1 MWILKADDKKA
12 ETFKQLIYQHAGLA
26 FNERTQL
33 KKNVSRTM
41 NNSDAH
47 RYFTKEKV
55 DEYMTARPERLL
67 ELHAE
72 MIRTLGDANGVL
84 SEANRKFV
92 EHVFNYDSYIKQN
105 QEVGYALA
113 HLMDVNTCT
122 YCNRQYTLTVD
133 DVDANGTVVEHLIRP
148 EFDHWFSQVDYPD
161 LALSYYNL
169 IPACHTCNSNLKNR
183 REMDLDHYVHPYI
196 DRRTGFRFSYVPTS
210 DGYAVDIERDKDV
223 NDTYYEKVKNT
234 LGLFKLP
241 QIYGAHSGLE
251 LKELLDLAAEN
262 HPDYI
267 TTLVNDVMA
276 KLDVNEADAYRILFG
291 VEVEEENYLK
301 RPMSKFKNDVMRKI
315 REDYR

>member
-12 ETFKQLIYQHAGLA
+12 ETFKHLIYQHTGLA
-26 FNERTQL
+26 FDERTRL

-41 NNSDAH
+41 KNSAAH
-47 RYFTKEKV
+47 QHFTKEKV
-55 DEYMTARPERLL
+55 EEYMTARPERLL
-67 ELHAE
+67 ELHEE
-72 MIRTLGDANGVL
+72 MVRTLGTANGEL
-84 SEANRKFV
+84 NDDIRQFV
-92 EHVFNYDSYIKQN
+92 VHVFNYDYYIKQN
-105 QEVGYALA
+105 QEMSYALA

-133 DVDANGTVVEHLIRP
+133 DVDVNGTVVEHLIRP
-148 EFDHWFSQVDYPD
+148 EFDHWLSQMDYPD

-183 REMDLDHYVHPYI
+183 QEMDLEHYVHPYI

-210 DGYAVDIERDKDV
+210 DGYAVDIEREKGVDDA
-223 NDTYYEKVKNT
+223 YYRKVENT

-315 REDYR
+315 REDYK

>member
-12 ETFKQLIYQHAGLA
+12 ETFKKLIYQHNGLS
-26 FNERTQL
+26 FDERTHL
-33 KKNVSRTM
+33 KKNVSRSM
-41 NNSDAH
+41 KNGVVH
-47 RYFTKEKV
+47 QYFTKDKV
-55 DEYMTARPERLL
+55 EEYMTARPERLL
-67 ELHAE
+67 ELHEE
-72 MIRTLGDANGVL
+72 MIKTLGDANGVL
-84 SEANRKFV
+84 SDDNTQFV
-92 EHVFNYDSYIKQN
+92 EHVFNYNSYIKQN
-105 QEVGYALA
+105 QEMSYALA

-133 DVDANGTVVEHLIRP
+133 DVNEKGVMMEHLIRP

-183 REMDLDHYVHPYI
+183 QEMELESYIHPYI
-196 DRRTGFRFSYVPTS
+196 DKKTGFRFSYVPTS
-210 DGYAVDIERDKDV
+210 KGYAVDIKREKDM
-223 NDTYYEKVKNT
+223 DDDYYGRVENT

-267 TTLVNDVMA
+267 TTLVSDIMV
-276 KLDVNEADAYRILFG
+276 KLSVKEEDAYRILFG
-291 VEVEEENYLK
+291 IEVEEKNYLK
-301 RPMSKFKNDVMRKI
+301 RPMSKFKSDVIKQI
-315 REDYR
+315 KEDYK

>member
-1 MWILKADDKKA
+1 MWILKVDDKKA
-12 ETFKQLIYQHAGLA
+12 ETFKQLIYQHTGLS
-26 FNERTQL
+26 FNERTRL

-41 NNSDAH
+41 KNNVAH
-47 RYFTKEKV
+47 QYFTKEKV
-55 DEYMTARPERLL
+55 EEYMTAKPERLL
-67 ELHAE
+67 ELHGE
-72 MIRTLGDANGVL
+72 MIRTLGDKNGVL
-84 SEANRKFV
+84 SETNRKFV
-92 EHVFNYDSYIKQN
+92 EHVFNYESYIKQN
-105 QEVGYALA
+105 QEMSYALA

-133 DVDANGTVVEHLIRP
+133 DVNANGVTVEHLIRP

-183 REMDLDHYVHPYI
+183 QEMDLGHYVHPYI

-210 DGYAVDIERDKDV
+210 DGYAVDIEREKGVDDA
-223 NDTYYEKVKNT
+223 YYRKVENT
-234 LGLFKLP
+234 LKLFKLP

-251 LKELLDLAAEN
+251 LKELLELAAEN

-267 TTLVNDVMA
+267 TTLVKDVTD
-276 KLDVNEADAYRILFG
+276 KLGVNEEDAYRILFG

-301 RPMSKFKNDVMRKI
+301 RPMSKFKSDVMRKI
-315 REDYR
+315 REDLR

>member
-41 NNSDAH
+41 NNSVAH

-55 DEYMTARPERLL
+55 EEYMTARPERLL

-72 MIRTLGDANGVL
+72 MIRTLGDANCVL

-105 QEVGYALA
+105 QEVSYALA

>member
-12 ETFKQLIYQHAGLA
+12 EIFKQLIYKYTGLA
-26 FNERTQL
+26 FDERTHQ
-33 KKNVSRTM
+33 KKNVSRAM
-41 NNSDAH
+41 KNSAAH
-47 RYFTKEKV
+47 QYFTKEKV
-55 DEYMTARPERLL
+55 EEYMTARPERLL
-67 ELHAE
+67 ELHEE
-72 MIRTLGDANGVL
+72 MVRVLGDANGVF
-84 SEANRKFV
+84 SEDNRKFV

-105 QEVGYALA
+105 QEMSYALA

-133 DVDANGTVVEHLIRP
+133 DVDENGTVAEHLIRP

-169 IPACHTCNSNLKNR
+169 IPACHTCNSNLKNKQ
-183 REMDLDHYVHPYI
+183 EMDLEHYIHPYI

-210 DGYAVDIERDKDV
+210 DGYAVDIERESDV
-223 NDTYYEKVKNT
+223 DDSYYEKVENT
-234 LGLFKLP
+234 LKLFKLP

-251 LKELLDLAAEN
+251 LNELLELAAEN

-267 TTLVNDVMA
+267 TTLVKDVTA
-276 KLDVNEADAYRILFG
+276 KLGVNEADAYRILFG

-301 RPMSKFKNDVMRKI
+301 RPMSKFKSDVMRKI
-315 REDYR
+315 REDLR